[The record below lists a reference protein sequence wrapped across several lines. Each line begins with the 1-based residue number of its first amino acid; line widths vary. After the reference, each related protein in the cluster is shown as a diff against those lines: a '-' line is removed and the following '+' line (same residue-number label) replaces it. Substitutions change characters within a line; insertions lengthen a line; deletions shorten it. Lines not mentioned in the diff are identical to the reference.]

1 MTIRF
6 IEQNKTSAPVI
17 LSIYVQL
24 RGQIA
29 RLLHD
34 HNDEENPA
42 DRVSLPNTTK
52 EELVADTSDRD
63 CFPFAPKAYR
73 KVSTFPV
80 GYVHQKIIFNS
91 LLCFAL
97 GNSM

>member
-17 LSIYVQL
+17 LSIHAQL

-52 EELVADTSDRD
+52 EEPR
-63 CFPFAPKAYR
+63 
-73 KVSTFPV
+73 
-80 GYVHQKIIFNS
+80 G
-91 LLCFAL
+91 
-97 GNSM
+97 